1 MMVNILLF
9 IIHLGLKIFTFR
21 VDHIVTFRVKNCFI
35 ESESFVTFSGDT
47 WSPPASFLE
56 AASISASNFSPPAW
70 NLGTRLGCYI

>member
-9 IIHLGLKIFTFR
+9 IIHFGLKFFTFG
-21 VDHIVTFRVKNCFI
+21 VDQIVTFRVKNCFI

-56 AASISASNFSPPAW
+56 AASNFSPPAW
-70 NLGTRLGCYI
+70 NLGTRLGYYI